1 MATTPRYFFGA
12 LPGPWQVEQ
21 WITRLAAAGVASKL
35 GRRMFAPEN
44 WHQTLS
50 GRHFNAD
57 DATVARLMAAGDR
70 INAHAMTLRFN
81 RVVWSRHEL
90 QDRNHCTLLAQGRPA
105 EFDALLAAVQTALT
119 EKGLADPEGHRPHIT
134 LSYDAGAP
142 HPAVQLI
149 PIEWTLDEVLL
160 LKGHG
165 DPYRYE
171 VIRRWPLL
179 PPASPQHQVD
189 LFALG

>member
-90 QDRNHCTLLAQGRPA
+90 QDRNHCTRLAQGRPA
-105 EFDALLAAVQTALT
+105 EFDALLAAVQAALT
-119 EKGLADPEGHRPHIT
+119 EKGLGDPEGHRPHIT
-134 LSYDAGAP
+134 LSYDA
-142 HPAVQLI
+142 
-149 PIEWTLDEVLL
+149 
-160 LKGHG
+160 
-165 DPYRYE
+165 
-171 VIRRWPLL
+171 
-179 PPASPQHQVD
+179 
-189 LFALG
+189 